1 MNSVY
6 PKIMF
11 PKKRHFVQFADD
23 EGRVYWMCLTEEEL
37 SRNKLAAN
45 AHLVDQLIS
54 SIGSDGFI
62 PKYVREQY
70 EKRFEGARR

>member
-1 MNSVY
+1 MSSVY

-11 PKKRHFVQFADD
+11 PKKRHFVQFSDD

-37 SRNKLAAN
+37 SRNKLAAD
-45 AHLVDQLIS
+45 AYMVQQLIS
-54 SIGSDGFI
+54 SIGSDGFT
-62 PKYVREQY
+62 PRYVMEQY